1 MIHFIDRDCR
11 AYEHGEIA
19 EGAEGIR
26 DEGAVREVK
35 DMAGTLLFVYTSK
48 GKLRFSGD
56 ERRTLLDG
64 VGRILRTEV
73 GQA

>member
-11 AYEHGEIA
+11 SYEHGEIE

-26 DEGAVREVK
+26 DEGAVRDVK
-35 DMAGTLLFVYTSK
+35 DMAGSFLFVYTSK

-56 ERRTLLDG
+56 DRKALLDG
-64 VGRILRTEV
+64 VGRILEA
-73 GQA
+73 GQP